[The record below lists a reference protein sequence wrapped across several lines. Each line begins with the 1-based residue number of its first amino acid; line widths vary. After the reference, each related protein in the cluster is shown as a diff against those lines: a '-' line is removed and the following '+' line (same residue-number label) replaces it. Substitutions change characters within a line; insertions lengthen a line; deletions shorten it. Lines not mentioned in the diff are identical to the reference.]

1 MAIVVGQEANS
12 SIINDLPI
20 GYFYYLVPKTEI
32 DKATYLGFVDTI
44 QNVTY
49 NPFIEPE
56 DVTTLIDTPFNTDK
70 YGTPSCGMPKCYKIA
85 TYDVIDKHLYSRNI
99 FTTKENNFTG
109 YDPKIYTY
117 PFRYF
122 LLTDYFNPP
131 LLIQPQYINNTGNKL
146 NIKVRTLPHS
156 TQAKYNL
163 YVEGYKNDF
172 YGRLEG
178 MVNSQSIMM
187 PVTSSVYSQFLS
199 TSQNSYYQGIQ
210 NNLLENNLSL
220 HQSNRNANLDI
231 FTNNMNVDSANINN
245 VVSALGNFATLLTG
259 NTNGISGLVNNG
271 LNAYSTWSNNKIFQK
286 TLQNNI
292 SNVGEQHRLNEYER
306 TANHNA
312 KMRDMLNT
320 PNVIKSTGN
329 DSLFNLANA
338 NNSVALVE
346 YEINKNAK
354 IRLSNFFKRYGYKY
368 NTYNNLS
375 HVMYNRK
382 YYNYVKTNVCNI
394 FGNNVPNEVIDEVKE
409 IFNRGITIWH
419 VENGAQP
426 LKYDYKGDNVEV

>member
-1 MAIVVGQEANS
+1 MSIVVGQEGNS

-32 DKATYLGFVDTI
+32 EKATYLGFVDTI

-49 NPFIEPE
+49 NPFIEP
-56 DVTTLIDTPFNTDK
+56 DDITTLIDTPFNSDK
-70 YGTPSCGMPKCYKIA
+70 YGTPTNGLPKCYKIA

-99 FTTKENNFTG
+99 FVKKQDDVTG

-117 PFRYF
+117 PYRYF

-131 LLIQPQYINNTGNKL
+131 FLIQPQHVNNTGNSL
-146 NIKVRTLPHS
+146 NIKVRTIAHS
-156 TQAKYNL
+156 VQAKYNL
-163 YVEGYKNDF
+163 YVEGYKND
-172 YGRLEG
+172 YVGRLEG
-178 MVNSQSIMM
+178 MVNSQSIML
-187 PVTSSVYSQFLS
+187 PVTSSVYSQFMA

-210 NNLLENNLSL
+210 NNLLENNLML
-220 HQSNRNANLDI
+220 HQSNRNTNLDI
-231 FTNNMNVDSANINN
+231 FTNNMNMDSANIQNAISTIGN
-245 VVSALGNFATLLTG
+245 LVSLFTGNVSAIGGLAS
-259 NTNGISGLVNNG
+259 NGMSAFN
-271 LNAYSTWSNNKIFQK
+271 TWSNNKIFQK

-292 SNVGEQHRLNEYER
+292 ANTGEQYRHNEYER

-329 DSLFNLANA
+329 DSLFNMANA
-338 NNSVALVE
+338 GNTVSLIE
-346 YEINKNAK
+346 YGLTSNAK
-354 IRLSNFFKRYGYKY
+354 IRLSNFFIRYGYKY
-368 NTYNNLS
+368 NSYNNLS
-375 HVMYNRK
+375 HVMYSRK

-394 FGNNVPNEVIDEVKE
+394 FGANVPNEVIDEVKE

-419 VENGAQP
+419 VENGAEP
-426 LKYDYKGDNVEV
+426 LKYTYKGDNIEI